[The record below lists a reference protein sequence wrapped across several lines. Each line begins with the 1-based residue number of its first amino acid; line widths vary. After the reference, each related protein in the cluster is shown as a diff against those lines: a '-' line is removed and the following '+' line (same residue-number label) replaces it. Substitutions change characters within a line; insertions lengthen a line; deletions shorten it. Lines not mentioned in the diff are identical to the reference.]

1 MHTIQKRKSFLGKL
15 VVPALTS
22 AVLAYF
28 VLHAETG
35 QYGSEAKVSLTRQL
49 AERNAQYSELV
60 SERDALERRV
70 RAMTDGTLEKDMIDE
85 NARRALNV
93 VRDDEIVILR

>member
-15 VVPALTS
+15 IVPAMAS

-28 VLHAETG
+28 VLHAKTG
-35 QYGSEAKVSLTRQL
+35 QYGSEAKVAFARHL
-49 AERNAQYSELV
+49 AERNAEYAELV
-60 SERDALERRV
+60 AEREAIERRV
-70 RAMTDGTLEKDMIDE
+70 RAMKDGTLEKDMIDE

-93 VRDDEIVILR
+93 AREDEIVILR

>member
-1 MHTIQKRKSFLGKL
+1 MLTIQKRKSYLGRL

-28 VLHAETG
+28 ATHAETG
-35 QYGSEAKVSLTRQL
+35 QYGSEAKAALQRQL
-49 AERNAQYSELV
+49 AERKAEFAELTAR
-60 SERDALERRV
+60 RDALEHRV
-70 RAMTDGTLEKDMIDE
+70 RAMKDGTLEKDMIDE

-93 VRDDEIVILR
+93 AREDEIVILR